1 MESGL
6 VRGFGLVPGV
16 IGHFESSS
24 GLRVPHMGW
33 NALYTVKDSERLGD
47 FGNCVSI
54 LFILPMSCHQMM
66 IKSGF
71 HPPTKMVIIMS

>member
-1 MESGL
+1 
-6 VRGFGLVPGV
+6 
-16 IGHFESSS
+16 
-24 GLRVPHMGW
+24 MGW
-33 NALYTVKDSERLGD
+33 NALYIVKDSETLGD

-71 HPPTKMVIIMS
+71 HPPTKMVVIMS